1 MKFVRM
7 IYSVCAERRTDC
19 LEKKNGAETELIG
32 ASARRGQ
39 RKKRVDAGRKRN
51 GAAAVTAVNARPDG
65 TPPEVEF
72 ITEPG
77 YIYDLFSMFVL
88 YFNKDYFL
96 SNMINYD
103 KASADQE
110 YYKSIIKEIEPV
122 SNDLRIFFLMNANA
136 KTFMAVNY
144 LDRLFNEAFSM
155 TYGLKEV
162 QDSLRDC
169 DKIKS
174 EIIEFY
180 LPKLSQTKREECKN
194 DLAELSRQMKIADL
208 KPEVKSGLYSFFIE
222 PEATLQKLSYELISK
237 DFILKKWRES
247 HAAEAE
253 QMRSSFNLLEAYEK
267 LKRGNGNCSASLDG
281 YSKVYISLTVAEKNA
296 SKQYFYS
303 DKILV
308 ILGVDSLSYL
318 DYLSSRETA
327 PDLETF
333 GNALSDKYRV
343 GILNLAAK
351 NKEISI
357 KDIESELG
365 NGGANVYYHLSL
377 MLKANLLRARNQGRA
392 VIYRLNTPY
401 FNSVRDLLL
410 RYTEPGKE
418 DSTS

>member
-1 MKFVRM
+1 M
-7 IYSVCAERRTDC
+7 IYSVCAERRADC
-19 LEKKNGAETELIG
+19 LEKKTGAETELIG
-32 ASARRGQ
+32 AAARRGQ

-51 GAAAVTAVNARPDG
+51 SAAAATAVNARPDG
-65 TPPEVEF
+65 MPPEVEF
-72 ITEPG
+72 IKEPG
-77 YIYDLFSMFVL
+77 YMYDLLSMFVL
-88 YFNKDYFL
+88 YFNKEYFL

-110 YYKSIIKEIEPV
+110 HYKSIIKEIEPV

-136 KTFMAVNY
+136 RTFMIHNYFDMLDKTF
-144 LDRLFNEAFSM
+144 LT
-155 TYGLKEV
+155 TYNLKEV
-162 QDSLRDC
+162 QDALRDC
-169 DKIKS
+169 DGVKSKIL
-174 EIIEFY
+174 EFY
-180 LPKLSQTKREECKN
+180 LPKLSKTKREECKN

-208 KPEVKSGLYSFFIE
+208 KPEIKNGLYSFFIE
-222 PEATLQKLSYELISK
+222 PEAILQKLAYELISK
-237 DFILKKWRES
+237 DFILKKKRES
-247 HAAEAE
+247 HTLLAE
-253 QMRSSFNLLEAYEK
+253 QLQESFNTKEVVEK
-267 LKRGNGNCSASLDG
+267 VSQYQSQNVSIDITH
-281 YSKVYISLTVAEKNA
+281 YSKLYISFSMISKNA
-296 SKQYFYS
+296 IKYYYFS
-303 DKILV
+303 DTV
-308 ILGVDSLSYL
+308 ILLLGTDCLSYL
-318 DYLSSRETA
+318 DYLSARETA

-351 NKEISI
+351 NKEVSI

-410 RYTEPGKE
+410 RYAEPENE

>member
-1 MKFVRM
+1 M
-7 IYSVCAERRTDC
+7 
-19 LEKKNGAETELIG
+19 EKKTGAETELIG
-32 ASARRGQ
+32 AAARRGQ

-51 GAAAVTAVNARPDG
+51 SAAAATAVNARPDG
-65 TPPEVEF
+65 MPPEAEF
-72 ITEPG
+72 IKEPG
-77 YIYDLFSMFVL
+77 YMYDLLSMFVL
-88 YFNKDYFL
+88 YFNKEYFL

-136 KTFMAVNY
+136 KAFMMINY
-144 LDRLFNEAFSM
+144 FDAFHDNFLT
-155 TYGLKEV
+155 TYCLQEV
-162 QDSLRDC
+162 QDALRDC
-169 DKIKS
+169 ESVKSKIL
-174 EIIEFY
+174 EFY
-180 LPKLSQTKREECKN
+180 LPKLSKMKREECKN

-208 KPEVKSGLYSFFIE
+208 KPEIKNGLYSFFIE
-222 PEATLQKLSYELISK
+222 PEATLQKLAYELISK
-237 DFILKKWRES
+237 DFILKKKRES
-247 HAAEAE
+247 HVLLAE
-253 QMRSSFNLLEAYEK
+253 QTQKDFKAEEVIEKIAKYQNEDINLTSPSKLYITLSMINKNVLKYYHYSSITALLF
-267 LKRGNGNCSASLDG
+267 GTDC
-281 YSKVYISLTVAEKNA
+281 
-296 SKQYFYS
+296 
-303 DKILV
+303 
-308 ILGVDSLSYL
+308 LSYL
-318 DYLSSRETA
+318 EYISGRETA

-410 RYTEPGKE
+410 RYAEPENE

>member
-1 MKFVRM
+1 M
-7 IYSVCAERRTDC
+7 IYSVCAERRADC
-19 LEKKNGAETELIG
+19 LEKKTGAETELIG
-32 ASARRGQ
+32 AAARRGQ

-51 GAAAVTAVNARPDG
+51 SAAAATAVNARPDG
-65 TPPEVEF
+65 MPPEVEF
-72 ITEPG
+72 IKEPG
-77 YIYDLFSMFVL
+77 YMYDLLSMFVL
-88 YFNKDYFL
+88 YFNKEYFL

-136 KTFMAVNY
+136 RTFMIHNYFDMLDKTF
-144 LDRLFNEAFSM
+144 LT
-155 TYGLKEV
+155 TYNLKEV
-162 QDSLRDC
+162 QDALRDC
-169 DKIKS
+169 DGVKSKIL
-174 EIIEFY
+174 EFY
-180 LPKLSQTKREECKN
+180 LPKLSKTKREECKN

-208 KPEVKSGLYSFFIE
+208 KPEIKNGLYSFFIE
-222 PEATLQKLSYELISK
+222 PEAILQKLAYELISK
-237 DFILKKWRES
+237 DFILKKKRES
-247 HAAEAE
+247 HTLLAE
-253 QMRSSFNLLEAYEK
+253 QLQESFNTKEVVEK
-267 LKRGNGNCSASLDG
+267 VSQYQSQNVSIDITH
-281 YSKVYISLTVAEKNA
+281 YSKLYISFSMISKNA
-296 SKQYFYS
+296 IEYYYFS
-303 DKILV
+303 DTV
-308 ILGVDSLSYL
+308 ILLLGTDCLSYL
-318 DYLSSRETA
+318 DYLSARETA

-351 NKEISI
+351 NKEVSI

-410 RYTEPGKE
+410 RYAEPENE

>member
-1 MKFVRM
+1 M
-7 IYSVCAERRTDC
+7 
-19 LEKKNGAETELIG
+19 EKKTGAETELIG
-32 ASARRGQ
+32 AAARRGQ

-51 GAAAVTAVNARPDG
+51 SAAAATAVNARPDG
-65 TPPEVEF
+65 MPPEVEF
-72 ITEPG
+72 IKEPG
-77 YIYDLFSMFVL
+77 YMYDLLSMFVL
-88 YFNKDYFL
+88 YFNKEYFL

-110 YYKSIIKEIEPV
+110 HYKSIIKEIEPV

-136 KTFMAVNY
+136 KAFMMINY
-144 LDRLFNEAFSM
+144 FDAFHDNFLT
-155 TYGLKEV
+155 TYCLQEV
-162 QDSLRDC
+162 QDALRDC
-169 DKIKS
+169 DSVKSKIL
-174 EIIEFY
+174 EFY
-180 LPKLSQTKREECKN
+180 LPKLSKMKREECKN

-208 KPEVKSGLYSFFIE
+208 KPEIKNGLYSFFIE
-222 PEATLQKLSYELISK
+222 PEATLQKLAYELISK
-237 DFILKKWRES
+237 DFILKKKRES
-247 HAAEAE
+247 HVLLAE
-253 QMRSSFNLLEAYEK
+253 QTQKDFKAEEVIEKIAKYQNEDINLTSPSKLYITLLMINKNVLKYYYYSSITALLF
-267 LKRGNGNCSASLDG
+267 GTDC
-281 YSKVYISLTVAEKNA
+281 
-296 SKQYFYS
+296 
-303 DKILV
+303 
-308 ILGVDSLSYL
+308 LSYL
-318 DYLSSRETA
+318 EYISGRETA

-410 RYTEPGKE
+410 RYAEPENE

>member
-1 MKFVRM
+1 M
-7 IYSVCAERRTDC
+7 
-19 LEKKNGAETELIG
+19 EKKTGAETELIG
-32 ASARRGQ
+32 AAARRGQ

-51 GAAAVTAVNARPDG
+51 SAAAATAVNARPDG
-65 TPPEVEF
+65 MPPEVEF
-72 ITEPG
+72 IKEPG
-77 YIYDLFSMFVL
+77 YMYDLLSMFIL
-88 YFNKDYFL
+88 YFNKEYFL

-136 KTFMAVNY
+136 KTFMMVNY
-144 LDRLFNEAFSM
+144 FDVFNEAFFT
-155 TYGLKEV
+155 TYNLKEV
-162 QDSLRDC
+162 QDALRDC
-169 DKIKS
+169 DGVKSKIL
-174 EIIEFY
+174 EFY
-180 LPKLSQTKREECKN
+180 LPKLSKTKREECKN

-208 KPEVKSGLYSFFIE
+208 KPEIKNGLYSFFIE

-247 HAAEAE
+247 HALQAE
-253 QMRSSFNLLEAYEK
+253 QMCESFNLFEIYKKFDGETGHAIS
-267 LKRGNGNCSASLDG
+267 NMDG
-281 YSKVYISLTVAEKNA
+281 YDKFYVSLTIAEKNVV
-296 SKQYFYS
+296 KQYLYS
-303 DKILV
+303 DKALI

-318 DYLSSRETA
+318 DYLSGLETA

-410 RYTEPGKE
+410 RYAEPENE

>member
-1 MKFVRM
+1 M
-7 IYSVCAERRTDC
+7 IYSVCAERRADC
-19 LEKKNGAETELIG
+19 LEKKTGAETELIG
-32 ASARRGQ
+32 AAARRGE

-51 GAAAVTAVNARPDG
+51 SAAAATAVNARPDG
-65 TPPEVEF
+65 MPPEVEF
-72 ITEPG
+72 IKEPG
-77 YIYDLFSMFVL
+77 YMYDLLSMFVL
-88 YFNKDYFL
+88 YFNKEYFL

-110 YYKSIIKEIEPV
+110 HYKSIIKEIEPV

-136 KTFMAVNY
+136 KAFMMINY
-144 LDRLFNEAFSM
+144 FDAFHDNFLT
-155 TYGLKEV
+155 TYCLQEV
-162 QDSLRDC
+162 QDALRDC
-169 DKIKS
+169 DSVKSKIL
-174 EIIEFY
+174 EFY
-180 LPKLSQTKREECKN
+180 LPKLSKMKREECKN

-208 KPEVKSGLYSFFIE
+208 KPEIKNGLYSFFIE
-222 PEATLQKLSYELISK
+222 PEATLQKLAYELISK
-237 DFILKKWRES
+237 DFILKKKRES
-247 HAAEAE
+247 HVLLAE
-253 QMRSSFNLLEAYEK
+253 QTQKDFKAEEVIEKIAKYQNEDINLTSPSKLYITLSMINKNELKYYYYSSITALLF
-267 LKRGNGNCSASLDG
+267 GTDC
-281 YSKVYISLTVAEKNA
+281 
-296 SKQYFYS
+296 
-303 DKILV
+303 
-308 ILGVDSLSYL
+308 LSYL
-318 DYLSSRETA
+318 EYISGRETA

-410 RYTEPGKE
+410 RYAEPENE

>member
-1 MKFVRM
+1 M
-7 IYSVCAERRTDC
+7 IYSVCAERRADC
-19 LEKKNGAETELIG
+19 LEKKTGAETELIG
-32 ASARRGQ
+32 AAARRGQ

-51 GAAAVTAVNARPDG
+51 SAAAATAVNARPDG
-65 TPPEVEF
+65 MPPEVEF
-72 ITEPG
+72 IKEPG
-77 YIYDLFSMFVL
+77 YMYDLLSMFVL
-88 YFNKDYFL
+88 YFNKEYFL

-110 YYKSIIKEIEPV
+110 HYKSIIKEIEPV

-136 KTFMAVNY
+136 RTFMIHNYFDMLDKTF
-144 LDRLFNEAFSM
+144 LT
-155 TYGLKEV
+155 TYNLKEV

-169 DKIKS
+169 DSVKSKIL
-174 EIIEFY
+174 EFY
-180 LPKLSQTKREECKN
+180 LPKLSKTKREECKN

-208 KPEVKSGLYSFFIE
+208 NPEIKNGLYSFFIE
-222 PEATLQKLSYELISK
+222 PEAILQKLAYELISK
-237 DFILKKWRES
+237 DFILKKKRES
-247 HAAEAE
+247 HTLLAE
-253 QMRSSFNLLEAYEK
+253 QLQESFNTKEVVEK
-267 LKRGNGNCSASLDG
+267 VSQYQSQNVSIDITH
-281 YSKVYISLTVAEKNA
+281 YSKLYISFSMISKNA
-296 SKQYFYS
+296 IKYYYFS
-303 DKILV
+303 DTV
-308 ILGVDSLSYL
+308 ILLLGTDCLSYL
-318 DYLSSRETA
+318 DYLSARETA

-351 NKEISI
+351 NKEVSI

-410 RYTEPGKE
+410 RYAEPENE

>member
-1 MKFVRM
+1 M
-7 IYSVCAERRTDC
+7 
-19 LEKKNGAETELIG
+19 EKKTGAETELIG
-32 ASARRGQ
+32 AAARRGQ

-51 GAAAVTAVNARPDG
+51 SAAAATAVNARPDG
-65 TPPEVEF
+65 MPPEVEF
-72 ITEPG
+72 IKEPG
-77 YIYDLFSMFVL
+77 YMYDLLSMFVL
-88 YFNKDYFL
+88 YFNKEYFL

-136 KTFMAVNY
+136 RTFMIHNYFDMLDKTF
-144 LDRLFNEAFSM
+144 LT
-155 TYGLKEV
+155 TYNLKEV
-162 QDSLRDC
+162 QDALRDC
-169 DKIKS
+169 DGVKSKIL
-174 EIIEFY
+174 EFY
-180 LPKLSQTKREECKN
+180 LPKLSKTKREECKN

-208 KPEVKSGLYSFFIE
+208 KPEIKNGLYSFFIE
-222 PEATLQKLSYELISK
+222 PEAILQKLAYELISK
-237 DFILKKWRES
+237 DFILKKKRES
-247 HAAEAE
+247 HTLLAE
-253 QMRSSFNLLEAYEK
+253 QLQESFNTKEVVEK
-267 LKRGNGNCSASLDG
+267 VSQYPSQNVSIDITH
-281 YSKVYISLTVAEKNA
+281 YSKLYISFSMIRKNA
-296 SKQYFYS
+296 IKYYYFS
-303 DKILV
+303 DTV
-308 ILGVDSLSYL
+308 ILLLGTDCLSYL
-318 DYLSSRETA
+318 DYLSARETA

-351 NKEISI
+351 NKEVSI

-410 RYTEPGKE
+410 RYAEPENE

>member
-1 MKFVRM
+1 M
-7 IYSVCAERRTDC
+7 IYSVCAERRADC
-19 LEKKNGAETELIG
+19 LEKKTGAETELIG
-32 ASARRGQ
+32 AAARRGQ

-51 GAAAVTAVNARPDG
+51 SAAAATAVNARPDG
-65 TPPEVEF
+65 MPPEVEF
-72 ITEPG
+72 IKEPG
-77 YIYDLFSMFVL
+77 YMYDLLSMFVL
-88 YFNKDYFL
+88 YFNKEYFL

-110 YYKSIIKEIEPV
+110 HYKSIIKEIEPV

-136 KTFMAVNY
+136 RTFMIHNYFDMLDKTF
-144 LDRLFNEAFSM
+144 LT
-155 TYGLKEV
+155 TYNLKEV

-169 DKIKS
+169 DSVKSKIL
-174 EIIEFY
+174 EFY
-180 LPKLSQTKREECKN
+180 LPKLSKTKREECKN

-208 KPEVKSGLYSFFIE
+208 NPEIKNGLYSFFIE
-222 PEATLQKLSYELISK
+222 PEAILQKLAYELISK
-237 DFILKKWRES
+237 DFILKKKRES
-247 HAAEAE
+247 HTLLAE
-253 QMRSSFNLLEAYEK
+253 QLQESFNTKEVVEK
-267 LKRGNGNCSASLDG
+267 VSQYQSQNVSIDITH
-281 YSKVYISLTVAEKNA
+281 YSKLYISFSMISKNA
-296 SKQYFYS
+296 IKYCYFS
-303 DKILV
+303 DTV
-308 ILGVDSLSYL
+308 ILLLGTDCLSYL
-318 DYLSSRETA
+318 DYLSARETA

-351 NKEISI
+351 NKEVSI

-410 RYTEPGKE
+410 RYAEPENE

>member
-1 MKFVRM
+1 M
-7 IYSVCAERRTDC
+7 
-19 LEKKNGAETELIG
+19 EKKTGAETELIG
-32 ASARRGQ
+32 AAARRGQ

-51 GAAAVTAVNARPDG
+51 SAAAATAVNARPDG
-65 TPPEVEF
+65 MPPEVEF
-72 ITEPG
+72 IKEPG
-77 YIYDLFSMFVL
+77 YMYDLLSMFVL
-88 YFNKDYFL
+88 YFNKEYFL

-136 KTFMAVNY
+136 KAFMMINY
-144 LDRLFNEAFSM
+144 FDAFHDNFLT
-155 TYGLKEV
+155 TYCLQEV
-162 QDSLRDC
+162 QDALRDC
-169 DKIKS
+169 ESVKSKIL
-174 EIIEFY
+174 EFY
-180 LPKLSQTKREECKN
+180 LPKLSKMKREECKN

-208 KPEVKSGLYSFFIE
+208 KPEIKNGLYSFFIE
-222 PEATLQKLSYELISK
+222 PEATLQKLAYELISK
-237 DFILKKWRES
+237 DFILKKKRES
-247 HAAEAE
+247 HVLLAE
-253 QMRSSFNLLEAYEK
+253 QTQKDFKAEEVIEKIAKYQNEDINLTSPSKLYITLLMINKNVLKYYYYSSITALLF
-267 LKRGNGNCSASLDG
+267 GTDC
-281 YSKVYISLTVAEKNA
+281 
-296 SKQYFYS
+296 
-303 DKILV
+303 
-308 ILGVDSLSYL
+308 LSYL
-318 DYLSSRETA
+318 EYISGRETA

-410 RYTEPGKE
+410 RYAEPENE

>member
-1 MKFVRM
+1 M
-7 IYSVCAERRTDC
+7 
-19 LEKKNGAETELIG
+19 EKKNGAETELIG
-32 ASARRGQ
+32 AAARRGQ

-51 GAAAVTAVNARPDG
+51 SAAAATAVNARPDG
-65 TPPEVEF
+65 MPPEVEF
-72 ITEPG
+72 IKEPG
-77 YIYDLFSMFVL
+77 YMYDLLSMFVL
-88 YFNKDYFL
+88 YFNKEYFL

-110 YYKSIIKEIEPV
+110 HYKSIIKEIEPV

-136 KTFMAVNY
+136 RTFMIHNYFDMLDKTF
-144 LDRLFNEAFSM
+144 LT
-155 TYGLKEV
+155 TYNLKEV
-162 QDSLRDC
+162 QDALRDC
-169 DKIKS
+169 DGVKSKIL
-174 EIIEFY
+174 EFY
-180 LPKLSQTKREECKN
+180 LPKLSKTKREECKN

-208 KPEVKSGLYSFFIE
+208 KPEIKNGLYSFFIE
-222 PEATLQKLSYELISK
+222 PEAILQKLAYELISK
-237 DFILKKWRES
+237 DFILKKKRES
-247 HAAEAE
+247 HTLLAE
-253 QMRSSFNLLEAYEK
+253 QLQESFNTKEVVEK
-267 LKRGNGNCSASLDG
+267 VSQYQSQNVSIDITH
-281 YSKVYISLTVAEKNA
+281 YSKLYISFSMISKNA
-296 SKQYFYS
+296 IKYYYFS
-303 DKILV
+303 DTV
-308 ILGVDSLSYL
+308 ILLLGTDCLSYL
-318 DYLSSRETA
+318 DYLSARETA

-351 NKEISI
+351 NKEVSI

-410 RYTEPGKE
+410 RYAEPENE

>member
-1 MKFVRM
+1 M
-7 IYSVCAERRTDC
+7 
-19 LEKKNGAETELIG
+19 EKKTGAETELIG
-32 ASARRGQ
+32 AAARRGQ

-51 GAAAVTAVNARPDG
+51 SDAAVTAVNARPDG
-65 TPPEVEF
+65 MPPEVEF
-72 ITEPG
+72 IKEPG
-77 YIYDLFSMFVL
+77 YMYDLLSMFVL
-88 YFNKDYFL
+88 YFNKEYFL

-136 KTFMAVNY
+136 KAFMMINY
-144 LDRLFNEAFSM
+144 FDAFHDNFLT
-155 TYGLKEV
+155 TYCLQEV
-162 QDSLRDC
+162 QDALRDC
-169 DKIKS
+169 DGVKSKIL
-174 EIIEFY
+174 EFY
-180 LPKLSQTKREECKN
+180 LPKLSKTKREECKN

-208 KPEVKSGLYSFFIE
+208 KPEIKNGLYSFFIE
-222 PEATLQKLSYELISK
+222 PEAILQKLAYELISK
-237 DFILKKWRES
+237 DFILKKKRES
-247 HAAEAE
+247 HTLLAE
-253 QMRSSFNLLEAYEK
+253 QLQESFNTKEVVEK
-267 LKRGNGNCSASLDG
+267 VSQYQSQNVSIDITH
-281 YSKVYISLTVAEKNA
+281 YSKLYISFSMISKNA
-296 SKQYFYS
+296 IKYYYFS
-303 DKILV
+303 DTV
-308 ILGVDSLSYL
+308 IFLLGTDCLSYL
-318 DYLSSRETA
+318 DYLSARETA

-351 NKEISI
+351 NKEVSI

-410 RYTEPGKE
+410 RYAEPENE

>member
-1 MKFVRM
+1 M
-7 IYSVCAERRTDC
+7 
-19 LEKKNGAETELIG
+19 EKKTGAETELIG
-32 ASARRGQ
+32 AAARRGQ

-51 GAAAVTAVNARPDG
+51 SAAAATAVNARPDG
-65 TPPEVEF
+65 MPPEVEF
-72 ITEPG
+72 IKEPG
-77 YIYDLFSMFVL
+77 YMYDLLSMFIL
-88 YFNKDYFL
+88 YFNKEYFL

-136 KTFMAVNY
+136 KTFMMVNY
-144 LDRLFNEAFSM
+144 FDVFNEAFFT
-155 TYGLKEV
+155 TYNLKEV
-162 QDSLRDC
+162 QDALRDC
-169 DKIKS
+169 DGVKSKIL
-174 EIIEFY
+174 EFY
-180 LPKLSQTKREECKN
+180 LPKLSKTKREECKN

-208 KPEVKSGLYSFFIE
+208 KPEIKNGLYSFFIE

-247 HAAEAE
+247 HALQAE
-253 QMRSSFNLLEAYEK
+253 QMCESFNLFEIYKKFDGVIGHAIS
-267 LKRGNGNCSASLDG
+267 NMDG
-281 YSKVYISLTVAEKNA
+281 YDKFYVSLTIAEKNVV
-296 SKQYFYS
+296 KQYLYS
-303 DKILV
+303 DKALI

-318 DYLSSRETA
+318 DYLSGLETA

-410 RYTEPGKE
+410 RYAEPENE

>member
-1 MKFVRM
+1 M
-7 IYSVCAERRTDC
+7 
-19 LEKKNGAETELIG
+19 EKKTGAETELIG
-32 ASARRGQ
+32 AAARRGQ

-51 GAAAVTAVNARPDG
+51 SAAAVTAVNARPDG
-65 TPPEVEF
+65 MPPEVEF
-72 ITEPG
+72 IKEPG
-77 YIYDLFSMFVL
+77 YMYDLLSMFVL
-88 YFNKDYFL
+88 YFNKEYFL

-110 YYKSIIKEIEPV
+110 HYKSIIKEIEPV

-136 KTFMAVNY
+136 RTFMIHNYFDMLDKTF
-144 LDRLFNEAFSM
+144 LT
-155 TYGLKEV
+155 TYNLKEV
-162 QDSLRDC
+162 QDALRDC
-169 DKIKS
+169 DGVKSKIL
-174 EIIEFY
+174 EFY
-180 LPKLSQTKREECKN
+180 LPKLSKTKREECKN

-208 KPEVKSGLYSFFIE
+208 KPEIKNGLYSFFIE
-222 PEATLQKLSYELISK
+222 PEAILQKLAYELISK
-237 DFILKKWRES
+237 DFILKKKRES
-247 HAAEAE
+247 HTLLAE
-253 QMRSSFNLLEAYEK
+253 QLQESFNTKEVVEK
-267 LKRGNGNCSASLDG
+267 VSQYQSQNVSIDITH
-281 YSKVYISLTVAEKNA
+281 YSKLYISFSMISKNA
-296 SKQYFYS
+296 IKYYYFS
-303 DKILV
+303 DTV
-308 ILGVDSLSYL
+308 ILLLGTDCLSYL
-318 DYLSSRETA
+318 DYLSARETA

-410 RYTEPGKE
+410 RYAEPENE

>member
-1 MKFVRM
+1 M
-7 IYSVCAERRTDC
+7 
-19 LEKKNGAETELIG
+19 EKKTGAETELIG
-32 ASARRGQ
+32 AAARRGQ

-51 GAAAVTAVNARPDG
+51 SAAAATAVNARPDG
-65 TPPEVEF
+65 MPPEVEF
-72 ITEPG
+72 IKEPG
-77 YIYDLFSMFVL
+77 YMYDLLSMFVL
-88 YFNKDYFL
+88 YFNKEYFL

-110 YYKSIIKEIEPV
+110 HYKSIIKEIEPV

-136 KTFMAVNY
+136 RTFMIHNYFDMLDKTF
-144 LDRLFNEAFSM
+144 LT
-155 TYGLKEV
+155 TYNLKEV
-162 QDSLRDC
+162 QDALRDC
-169 DKIKS
+169 DGVKSKIL
-174 EIIEFY
+174 EFY
-180 LPKLSQTKREECKN
+180 LPKLSKTKREECKN

-208 KPEVKSGLYSFFIE
+208 KPEIKNGLYSFFIE
-222 PEATLQKLSYELISK
+222 PEAILQKLAYELISK
-237 DFILKKWRES
+237 DFILKKKRES
-247 HAAEAE
+247 HTLLAE
-253 QMRSSFNLLEAYEK
+253 QLQESFNTKEVVEK
-267 LKRGNGNCSASLDG
+267 VSQYQSQNVSIDITH
-281 YSKVYISLTVAEKNA
+281 YSKLYISFSMISKNA
-296 SKQYFYS
+296 IKSYYFS
-303 DKILV
+303 DTV
-308 ILGVDSLSYL
+308 ILLLGTDCLSYL
-318 DYLSSRETA
+318 DYLSARETA

-351 NKEISI
+351 NKEVSI

-410 RYTEPGKE
+410 RYAEPENE

>member
-1 MKFVRM
+1 M
-7 IYSVCAERRTDC
+7 
-19 LEKKNGAETELIG
+19 EKKTGAETELIG
-32 ASARRGQ
+32 AAARRGQ

-51 GAAAVTAVNARPDG
+51 SDAAVTAVNARPDG
-65 TPPEVEF
+65 MPPEVEF
-72 ITEPG
+72 IKEPG
-77 YIYDLFSMFVL
+77 YMYDLLSMFVL
-88 YFNKDYFL
+88 YFNKEYFL

-136 KTFMAVNY
+136 KAFMMINY
-144 LDRLFNEAFSM
+144 FDAFHDNFLT
-155 TYGLKEV
+155 TYCLQEV
-162 QDSLRDC
+162 QDALRDC
-169 DKIKS
+169 ESVKSKIL
-174 EIIEFY
+174 EFY
-180 LPKLSQTKREECKN
+180 LPKLSKMKREECKN

-208 KPEVKSGLYSFFIE
+208 KPEIKNGLYSFFIE
-222 PEATLQKLSYELISK
+222 PEATLQKLAYELISK
-237 DFILKKWRES
+237 DFILKKKRES
-247 HAAEAE
+247 HVLLAE
-253 QMRSSFNLLEAYEK
+253 QTQKDFKAEEVIEKIAKYQNENINLTSPSKLYITLSMINKNELKYYYYSSITALLF
-267 LKRGNGNCSASLDG
+267 GTDC
-281 YSKVYISLTVAEKNA
+281 
-296 SKQYFYS
+296 
-303 DKILV
+303 
-308 ILGVDSLSYL
+308 LSYL
-318 DYLSSRETA
+318 EYISGRETA

-410 RYTEPGKE
+410 RYAEPENE

>member
-1 MKFVRM
+1 M
-7 IYSVCAERRTDC
+7 
-19 LEKKNGAETELIG
+19 EKKTGAETELIG
-32 ASARRGQ
+32 AAARRGQ

-51 GAAAVTAVNARPDG
+51 SAAAATAVNARPDG
-65 TPPEVEF
+65 MPPEVEF
-72 ITEPG
+72 IKEPG
-77 YIYDLFSMFVL
+77 YMYDLLSMFIL
-88 YFNKDYFL
+88 YFNKEYFL

-136 KTFMAVNY
+136 KTFMMVNY
-144 LDRLFNEAFSM
+144 FDVFNEAFFT
-155 TYGLKEV
+155 TYNLKEV
-162 QDSLRDC
+162 QDALRDC
-169 DKIKS
+169 DGVKSKIL
-174 EIIEFY
+174 EFY
-180 LPKLSQTKREECKN
+180 LPKLSKTKREECKN

-208 KPEVKSGLYSFFIE
+208 KPEIKNGLYSFFIE

-247 HAAEAE
+247 HALQAE
-253 QMRSSFNLLEAYEK
+253 QMCESFNLFEIYK
-267 LKRGNGNCSASLDG
+267 KFDG
-281 YSKVYISLTVAEKNA
+281 EIGHAISNMDRYDKFYVSLTIAEKNVV
-296 SKQYFYS
+296 KQYLYS
-303 DKILV
+303 DKALI

-318 DYLSSRETA
+318 DYLSGLETA
-327 PDLETF
+327 PNLETF

-410 RYTEPGKE
+410 RYAEPENE

>member
-1 MKFVRM
+1 M
-7 IYSVCAERRTDC
+7 
-19 LEKKNGAETELIG
+19 EKKTGAETELIG
-32 ASARRGQ
+32 AAARRGQ

-51 GAAAVTAVNARPDG
+51 SAAAVTAVNARPDG
-65 TPPEVEF
+65 MPPEVEF
-72 ITEPG
+72 IKEPG
-77 YIYDLFSMFVL
+77 YMYDLLSMFVL
-88 YFNKDYFL
+88 YFNKEYFL

-110 YYKSIIKEIEPV
+110 HYKSIIKEIEPV

-136 KTFMAVNY
+136 RTFMIHNYFDMLDKTF
-144 LDRLFNEAFSM
+144 LT
-155 TYGLKEV
+155 TYNLKEV
-162 QDSLRDC
+162 QDALRDC
-169 DKIKS
+169 DGVKSKIL
-174 EIIEFY
+174 EFY
-180 LPKLSQTKREECKN
+180 LPKLSKTKREECKN

-208 KPEVKSGLYSFFIE
+208 KPEIKNGLYSFFIE
-222 PEATLQKLSYELISK
+222 PEAILQKLAYELISK
-237 DFILKKWRES
+237 DFILKKKRES
-247 HAAEAE
+247 HTLLAE
-253 QMRSSFNLLEAYEK
+253 QLQESFNTKEVVEK
-267 LKRGNGNCSASLDG
+267 VSQYQSQNVSIDITH
-281 YSKVYISLTVAEKNA
+281 YSKLYISFSMISKNA
-296 SKQYFYS
+296 IKYYYFS
-303 DKILV
+303 DTV
-308 ILGVDSLSYL
+308 ILLLGTDCLSYL
-318 DYLSSRETA
+318 DYLSARETA

-351 NKEISI
+351 NKEVSI

-410 RYTEPGKE
+410 RYAEPENE

>member
-1 MKFVRM
+1 M
-7 IYSVCAERRTDC
+7 
-19 LEKKNGAETELIG
+19 EKKTGAETELIG
-32 ASARRGQ
+32 AAARRGQ

-51 GAAAVTAVNARPDG
+51 SAAAVTAVNARPDG
-65 TPPEVEF
+65 MPPEVEF
-72 ITEPG
+72 IKEPG
-77 YIYDLFSMFVL
+77 YMYDLLSMFVL
-88 YFNKDYFL
+88 YFNKEYFL

-136 KTFMAVNY
+136 RTFMIHNYFDMLDKTF
-144 LDRLFNEAFSM
+144 LT
-155 TYGLKEV
+155 TYNLKEV

-169 DKIKS
+169 DSVKSKIL
-174 EIIEFY
+174 EFY
-180 LPKLSQTKREECKN
+180 LPKLSKTKREECKN

-208 KPEVKSGLYSFFIE
+208 NPEIKNGLYSFFIE
-222 PEATLQKLSYELISK
+222 PEAILQKLAYELISK
-237 DFILKKWRES
+237 DFILKKKRES
-247 HAAEAE
+247 HTLLAE
-253 QMRSSFNLLEAYEK
+253 QLQESFNTKEVVEK
-267 LKRGNGNCSASLDG
+267 VSQYQSQNVSIDITH
-281 YSKVYISLTVAEKNA
+281 YSKLYISFSMISKNA
-296 SKQYFYS
+296 INYYYFS
-303 DKILV
+303 DTV
-308 ILGVDSLSYL
+308 ILLLGTDCLSYL
-318 DYLSSRETA
+318 DYLSARETA

-351 NKEISI
+351 NKEVSI

-410 RYTEPGKE
+410 RYAEPENE

>member
-1 MKFVRM
+1 M
-7 IYSVCAERRTDC
+7 
-19 LEKKNGAETELIG
+19 EKKTGAETELIG
-32 ASARRGQ
+32 AAARRGQ

-51 GAAAVTAVNARPDG
+51 SAAAATAVNARPDG
-65 TPPEVEF
+65 MPPEVEF
-72 ITEPG
+72 IKEPG
-77 YIYDLFSMFVL
+77 YMYDLLSMFVL
-88 YFNKDYFL
+88 YFNKEYFL

-110 YYKSIIKEIEPV
+110 HYKSIIKEIEPV

-136 KTFMAVNY
+136 RTFMIHNYFDMLDKTF
-144 LDRLFNEAFSM
+144 LT
-155 TYGLKEV
+155 TYNLKEV
-162 QDSLRDC
+162 QDALRDC
-169 DKIKS
+169 DGVKSKIL
-174 EIIEFY
+174 EFY
-180 LPKLSQTKREECKN
+180 LPKLSKTKREECKN

-208 KPEVKSGLYSFFIE
+208 KPEIKNGLYSFFIE
-222 PEATLQKLSYELISK
+222 PEAILQKLAYELISK
-237 DFILKKWRES
+237 DFILKKKRES
-247 HAAEAE
+247 HTLLAE
-253 QMRSSFNLLEAYEK
+253 QLQESFNTKEVVEK
-267 LKRGNGNCSASLDG
+267 VSQYQRQNVSIDITH
-281 YSKVYISLTVAEKNA
+281 YSKLYISFSMISKNA
-296 SKQYFYS
+296 IKYYYFS
-303 DKILV
+303 DTV
-308 ILGVDSLSYL
+308 ILLLGTDCLSYL
-318 DYLSSRETA
+318 DYLSARETA

-351 NKEISI
+351 NKEVSI

-410 RYTEPGKE
+410 RYAEPENE

>member
-1 MKFVRM
+1 M
-7 IYSVCAERRTDC
+7 IYSVCAERRADC
-19 LEKKNGAETELIG
+19 LEKKTGAETELIG
-32 ASARRGQ
+32 AAARRGQ

-51 GAAAVTAVNARPDG
+51 SAAAATAVNARPDG
-65 TPPEVEF
+65 MPPEVEF
-72 ITEPG
+72 IKEPG
-77 YIYDLFSMFVL
+77 YMYDLLSMFVL
-88 YFNKDYFL
+88 YFNKEYFL

-110 YYKSIIKEIEPV
+110 HYKSIIKEIEPV

-136 KTFMAVNY
+136 KAFMMINY
-144 LDRLFNEAFSM
+144 FDAFHDNFLT
-155 TYGLKEV
+155 TYCLQEV
-162 QDSLRDC
+162 QDALRDC
-169 DKIKS
+169 DSVKSKIL
-174 EIIEFY
+174 EFY
-180 LPKLSQTKREECKN
+180 LPKLSKTKREECKN

-208 KPEVKSGLYSFFIE
+208 KPEIKNGLYSFFIE
-222 PEATLQKLSYELISK
+222 PEATLQKLAYELISK
-237 DFILKKWRES
+237 DFILKKKRES
-247 HAAEAE
+247 HVLLAE
-253 QMRSSFNLLEAYEK
+253 QTQKDFKAEEVIEKIAKYQNEDINLTSPSKLYITLSMINKNVLEYYYYSSITALLF
-267 LKRGNGNCSASLDG
+267 GTDC
-281 YSKVYISLTVAEKNA
+281 
-296 SKQYFYS
+296 
-303 DKILV
+303 
-308 ILGVDSLSYL
+308 LSYL
-318 DYLSSRETA
+318 EYISGRETA

-410 RYTEPGKE
+410 RYAEPENE

>member
-1 MKFVRM
+1 M
-7 IYSVCAERRTDC
+7 
-19 LEKKNGAETELIG
+19 EKKTGAETELIG
-32 ASARRGQ
+32 AAARRGQ

-51 GAAAVTAVNARPDG
+51 SAAAATAVNARPDG
-65 TPPEVEF
+65 MPPEVEF
-72 ITEPG
+72 IKEPG
-77 YIYDLFSMFVL
+77 YMYDLLSMFVL
-88 YFNKDYFL
+88 YFNKEYFL

-110 YYKSIIKEIEPV
+110 HYKSIIKEIEPV

-136 KTFMAVNY
+136 RTFMIHNYFDMLDKTF
-144 LDRLFNEAFSM
+144 LT
-155 TYGLKEV
+155 TYNLKEV

-169 DKIKS
+169 DSVKSKIL
-174 EIIEFY
+174 EFY
-180 LPKLSQTKREECKN
+180 LPKLSKTKREECKN

-208 KPEVKSGLYSFFIE
+208 NPEIKNGLYSFFIE
-222 PEATLQKLSYELISK
+222 PEAILQKLAYELISK
-237 DFILKKWRES
+237 DFILKKKRES
-247 HAAEAE
+247 HTLLAE
-253 QMRSSFNLLEAYEK
+253 QLQESFNTKEVVEK
-267 LKRGNGNCSASLDG
+267 VSQYQSQNVSIDITH
-281 YSKVYISLTVAEKNA
+281 YSKLYISFSMISKNA
-296 SKQYFYS
+296 IKYYYFS
-303 DKILV
+303 DTV
-308 ILGVDSLSYL
+308 ILLLGTDCLSYL
-318 DYLSSRETA
+318 DYLSARETA

-351 NKEISI
+351 NKEVSI

-410 RYTEPGKE
+410 RYAEPENE

>member
-1 MKFVRM
+1 M
-7 IYSVCAERRTDC
+7 
-19 LEKKNGAETELIG
+19 EKKTGAETELIG
-32 ASARRGQ
+32 AAARRGQ

-51 GAAAVTAVNARPDG
+51 SAAAATAVNARPDG
-65 TPPEVEF
+65 MPPEVEF
-72 ITEPG
+72 IKEPG
-77 YIYDLFSMFVL
+77 YMYDLLSMFIL
-88 YFNKDYFL
+88 YFNKEYFL

-136 KTFMAVNY
+136 KTFMMVNY
-144 LDRLFNEAFSM
+144 FDVFNEAFFT
-155 TYGLKEV
+155 TYNLKEV
-162 QDSLRDC
+162 QDALRDC
-169 DKIKS
+169 DGVKSKIL
-174 EIIEFY
+174 EFY
-180 LPKLSQTKREECKN
+180 LPKLSKTKREECKN

-208 KPEVKSGLYSFFIE
+208 KPEIKNGLYSFFIE

-247 HAAEAE
+247 HALQAE
-253 QMRSSFNLLEAYEK
+253 QMCESFNLFEIYKKFDGKIGHAIS
-267 LKRGNGNCSASLDG
+267 NMDG
-281 YSKVYISLTVAEKNA
+281 YDKFYVSLTIAEKNVV
-296 SKQYFYS
+296 KQYLYS
-303 DKILV
+303 DKALI

-318 DYLSSRETA
+318 DYLSGLETA

-410 RYTEPGKE
+410 RYAEPENE

>member
-1 MKFVRM
+1 M
-7 IYSVCAERRTDC
+7 
-19 LEKKNGAETELIG
+19 EKKTGAETELIG
-32 ASARRGQ
+32 AAARRGQ

-51 GAAAVTAVNARPDG
+51 SAAAATAVNARPDG
-65 TPPEVEF
+65 MPPEVEF
-72 ITEPG
+72 IKEPG
-77 YIYDLFSMFVL
+77 YMYDLLSMFVL
-88 YFNKDYFL
+88 YFNKEYFL

-136 KTFMAVNY
+136 KAFMMINY
-144 LDRLFNEAFSM
+144 FDAFHDNFLT
-155 TYGLKEV
+155 TYCLQEV
-162 QDSLRDC
+162 QDALRDC
-169 DKIKS
+169 ESVKSKIL
-174 EIIEFY
+174 EFY
-180 LPKLSQTKREECKN
+180 LPKLSKMKREECKN

-208 KPEVKSGLYSFFIE
+208 KPEIKNGLYSFFIE
-222 PEATLQKLSYELISK
+222 PEATLQKLAYELISK
-237 DFILKKWRES
+237 DFILKKKRES
-247 HAAEAE
+247 HVLLAE
-253 QMRSSFNLLEAYEK
+253 QTQKDFKAEEVIEKIAKYQNEDINLTSPSKLYITLSMINKNVLKYYNYSSITALLF
-267 LKRGNGNCSASLDG
+267 GTDC
-281 YSKVYISLTVAEKNA
+281 
-296 SKQYFYS
+296 
-303 DKILV
+303 
-308 ILGVDSLSYL
+308 LSYL
-318 DYLSSRETA
+318 EYISGRETA

-410 RYTEPGKE
+410 RYAEPENE

>member
-1 MKFVRM
+1 M
-7 IYSVCAERRTDC
+7 
-19 LEKKNGAETELIG
+19 EKKTGAETELIG
-32 ASARRGQ
+32 AAARRGQ

-51 GAAAVTAVNARPDG
+51 SAAAATAVNARPDG
-65 TPPEVEF
+65 MPPEVEF
-72 ITEPG
+72 IKEPG
-77 YIYDLFSMFVL
+77 YMYDLLSMFVL
-88 YFNKDYFL
+88 YFNKEYFL

-136 KTFMAVNY
+136 RTFMIHNYFDMLDKTF
-144 LDRLFNEAFSM
+144 LT
-155 TYGLKEV
+155 TYNLKEV
-162 QDSLRDC
+162 QDALRDC
-169 DKIKS
+169 DGVKSKIL
-174 EIIEFY
+174 EFY
-180 LPKLSQTKREECKN
+180 LPKLSKTKREECKN

-208 KPEVKSGLYSFFIE
+208 KPEIKNGLYSFFIE
-222 PEATLQKLSYELISK
+222 PEAILQKLAYELISK
-237 DFILKKWRES
+237 DFILKKKRES
-247 HAAEAE
+247 HTLLAE
-253 QMRSSFNLLEAYEK
+253 QLQESFNTKEVVEK
-267 LKRGNGNCSASLDG
+267 VSQYQSQNVSIDITH
-281 YSKVYISLTVAEKNA
+281 YSKLYISFSMISKNA
-296 SKQYFYS
+296 IKYYYFS
-303 DKILV
+303 DTV
-308 ILGVDSLSYL
+308 ILLLGTDCLSYL
-318 DYLSSRETA
+318 DYLSARETA

-410 RYTEPGKE
+410 RYAEPENE

>member
-1 MKFVRM
+1 M
-7 IYSVCAERRTDC
+7 IYSVCAERRADC
-19 LEKKNGAETELIG
+19 LEKKTGAETELIG
-32 ASARRGQ
+32 AAARRGQ

-51 GAAAVTAVNARPDG
+51 SAAAATAVNARPDG
-65 TPPEVEF
+65 MPPEVEF
-72 ITEPG
+72 IKEPG
-77 YIYDLFSMFVL
+77 YMYDLLSMFVL
-88 YFNKDYFL
+88 YFNKEYFL

-110 YYKSIIKEIEPV
+110 HYKSIIKEIEPV

-136 KTFMAVNY
+136 RTFMIHNYFDMLDKTF
-144 LDRLFNEAFSM
+144 LT
-155 TYGLKEV
+155 TYNLKEV

-169 DKIKS
+169 DSVKSKIL
-174 EIIEFY
+174 EFY
-180 LPKLSQTKREECKN
+180 LPKLSKTKREECKN

-208 KPEVKSGLYSFFIE
+208 NPEIKNGLYSFFIE
-222 PEATLQKLSYELISK
+222 PEAILQKLAYELISK
-237 DFILKKWRES
+237 DFILKKKRES
-247 HAAEAE
+247 HTLLAE
-253 QMRSSFNLLEAYEK
+253 QLQESFNTKEVVEK
-267 LKRGNGNCSASLDG
+267 VSQYQSQNVSIDITH
-281 YSKVYISLTVAEKNA
+281 YSKLYISFSMISKNA
-296 SKQYFYS
+296 INYYYFS
-303 DKILV
+303 DTV
-308 ILGVDSLSYL
+308 ILLLGTDCLSYL
-318 DYLSSRETA
+318 DYLSARETA

-351 NKEISI
+351 NKEVSI

-410 RYTEPGKE
+410 RYAEPENE

>member
-1 MKFVRM
+1 M
-7 IYSVCAERRTDC
+7 
-19 LEKKNGAETELIG
+19 EKKTGAETELIG
-32 ASARRGQ
+32 AAARRGQ

-51 GAAAVTAVNARPDG
+51 SAAAATAVNARPDG
-65 TPPEVEF
+65 MPPEVEF
-72 ITEPG
+72 IKEPG
-77 YIYDLFSMFVL
+77 YMYDLLSMFVL
-88 YFNKDYFL
+88 YFNKEYFL

-136 KTFMAVNY
+136 KAFMMINY
-144 LDRLFNEAFSM
+144 FDAFHDNFLT
-155 TYGLKEV
+155 TYCLQEV
-162 QDSLRDC
+162 QDALRDC
-169 DKIKS
+169 ESVKSKIL
-174 EIIEFY
+174 EFY
-180 LPKLSQTKREECKN
+180 LPKLSKMKREECKN

-208 KPEVKSGLYSFFIE
+208 KPEIKNGLYSFFIE
-222 PEATLQKLSYELISK
+222 PEATLQKLAYELISK
-237 DFILKKWRES
+237 DFILKKKRES
-247 HAAEAE
+247 HVLLAE
-253 QMRSSFNLLEAYEK
+253 QTQKDFKAEEVIEKIAKYQNEDINLTSPSKLYITLSMINKNVLNYYYYSSITALLF
-267 LKRGNGNCSASLDG
+267 GTDC
-281 YSKVYISLTVAEKNA
+281 
-296 SKQYFYS
+296 
-303 DKILV
+303 
-308 ILGVDSLSYL
+308 LSYL
-318 DYLSSRETA
+318 EYISGRETA

-410 RYTEPGKE
+410 RYAEPENE

>member
-1 MKFVRM
+1 M
-7 IYSVCAERRTDC
+7 
-19 LEKKNGAETELIG
+19 EKKTGAETELIG
-32 ASARRGQ
+32 AAARRGQ

-51 GAAAVTAVNARPDG
+51 SAAAATAVNARPDG
-65 TPPEVEF
+65 MPPEVEF
-72 ITEPG
+72 IKEPG
-77 YIYDLFSMFVL
+77 YMYDLLSMFVL
-88 YFNKDYFL
+88 YFNKEYFL

-136 KTFMAVNY
+136 RTFMIHNYFDMLDKTF
-144 LDRLFNEAFSM
+144 LT
-155 TYGLKEV
+155 TYNLKEV
-162 QDSLRDC
+162 QDALRDC
-169 DKIKS
+169 DGVKSKIL
-174 EIIEFY
+174 EFY
-180 LPKLSQTKREECKN
+180 LPKLSKTKREECKN

-208 KPEVKSGLYSFFIE
+208 KPEIKNGLYSFFIE
-222 PEATLQKLSYELISK
+222 PEAILQKLAYELISK
-237 DFILKKWRES
+237 DFILKKKRES
-247 HAAEAE
+247 HTLLAE
-253 QMRSSFNLLEAYEK
+253 QLQESFNTKEVVEK
-267 LKRGNGNCSASLDG
+267 VSQYQSQNVSIDITH
-281 YSKVYISLTVAEKNA
+281 YSKLYISFSMISKNA
-296 SKQYFYS
+296 INYYYFS
-303 DKILV
+303 DTV
-308 ILGVDSLSYL
+308 ILLLGTDCLSYL
-318 DYLSSRETA
+318 DYLSARETA

-351 NKEISI
+351 NKEVSI

-410 RYTEPGKE
+410 RYAEPENE

>member
-1 MKFVRM
+1 M
-7 IYSVCAERRTDC
+7 
-19 LEKKNGAETELIG
+19 EKKTGAETELIG
-32 ASARRGQ
+32 AAARRGQ

-51 GAAAVTAVNARPDG
+51 SAAAATAVNARPDG
-65 TPPEVEF
+65 MPPEVEF
-72 ITEPG
+72 IKEPG
-77 YIYDLFSMFVL
+77 YMYDLLSMFIL
-88 YFNKDYFL
+88 YFNKEYFL

-136 KTFMAVNY
+136 KTFMMVNY
-144 LDRLFNEAFSM
+144 FDVFNEAFFT
-155 TYGLKEV
+155 TYNLKEV
-162 QDSLRDC
+162 QDALRDC
-169 DKIKS
+169 DGVKSKIL
-174 EIIEFY
+174 EFY
-180 LPKLSQTKREECKN
+180 LPKLSKTKREECKN

-208 KPEVKSGLYSFFIE
+208 KPEIKNGLYSFFIE

-247 HAAEAE
+247 HALQAE
-253 QMRSSFNLLEAYEK
+253 QMCESFNLFEIYKKFDGEI
-267 LKRGNGNCSASLDG
+267 GHVISNMDG
-281 YSKVYISLTVAEKNA
+281 YDKFYVSLTIAEKNVV
-296 SKQYFYS
+296 KQYLYS
-303 DKILV
+303 DKALI

-318 DYLSSRETA
+318 DYLSGLETA

-333 GNALSDKYRV
+333 GNALSAKYRV

-410 RYTEPGKE
+410 RYAEPENE

>member
-1 MKFVRM
+1 M
-7 IYSVCAERRTDC
+7 
-19 LEKKNGAETELIG
+19 EKKTGAETELIG
-32 ASARRGQ
+32 AAARRGQ

-51 GAAAVTAVNARPDG
+51 SAAAATAVNARPDG
-65 TPPEVEF
+65 MPPEVEF
-72 ITEPG
+72 IKEPG
-77 YIYDLFSMFVL
+77 YMYDLLSMFVL
-88 YFNKDYFL
+88 YFNKEYFL

-136 KTFMAVNY
+136 RTFMIHNYFDMLDKTF
-144 LDRLFNEAFSM
+144 LT
-155 TYGLKEV
+155 TYNLKEV
-162 QDSLRDC
+162 QDALRDC
-169 DKIKS
+169 DGVKSKIL
-174 EIIEFY
+174 EFY
-180 LPKLSQTKREECKN
+180 LPKLSKTKREECKN

-208 KPEVKSGLYSFFIE
+208 KPEIKNGLYSFFIE
-222 PEATLQKLSYELISK
+222 PEAILQKLAYELISK
-237 DFILKKWRES
+237 DFILKKKRES
-247 HAAEAE
+247 HTLLAE
-253 QMRSSFNLLEAYEK
+253 QLQESFNTKEVVEK
-267 LKRGNGNCSASLDG
+267 VSQYQSQNVSIDITH
-281 YSKVYISLTVAEKNA
+281 YSKLYISFSMISKNA
-296 SKQYFYS
+296 IKYYYFS
-303 DKILV
+303 DTV
-308 ILGVDSLSYL
+308 IWLLGTDCLSYL
-318 DYLSSRETA
+318 DYLSARETA

-351 NKEISI
+351 NKEVSI

-410 RYTEPGKE
+410 RYAEPENE

>member
-1 MKFVRM
+1 M
-7 IYSVCAERRTDC
+7 
-19 LEKKNGAETELIG
+19 EKKTGAETELIG
-32 ASARRGQ
+32 AAARRGQ

-51 GAAAVTAVNARPDG
+51 SAAAATAVNARPDG
-65 TPPEVEF
+65 MPPEVEF
-72 ITEPG
+72 IKEPG
-77 YIYDLFSMFVL
+77 YMYDLLSMFVL
-88 YFNKDYFL
+88 YFNKEYFL

-136 KTFMAVNY
+136 RTFMIHNYFDMLDKTF
-144 LDRLFNEAFSM
+144 LT
-155 TYGLKEV
+155 TYNLKEV
-162 QDSLRDC
+162 QDALRDC
-169 DKIKS
+169 DGVKSKIL
-174 EIIEFY
+174 EFY
-180 LPKLSQTKREECKN
+180 LPKLSKTKREECKN

-208 KPEVKSGLYSFFIE
+208 KPEIKNGLYSFFIE
-222 PEATLQKLSYELISK
+222 PEAILQKLAYELISK
-237 DFILKKWRES
+237 DFILKKKRES
-247 HAAEAE
+247 HTLLAE
-253 QMRSSFNLLEAYEK
+253 QLQESFNTKEVVEK
-267 LKRGNGNCSASLDG
+267 VSQYQSQNDSIDITH
-281 YSKVYISLTVAEKNA
+281 YSKLYISFSMISKNA
-296 SKQYFYS
+296 IKYYYFS
-303 DKILV
+303 DTV
-308 ILGVDSLSYL
+308 ILLLGTDCLSYL
-318 DYLSSRETA
+318 DYLSARETA

-351 NKEISI
+351 NKEVSI

-410 RYTEPGKE
+410 RYAEPENE

>member
-1 MKFVRM
+1 M
-7 IYSVCAERRTDC
+7 
-19 LEKKNGAETELIG
+19 EKKTGAETELIG
-32 ASARRGQ
+32 AAARRGQ

-51 GAAAVTAVNARPDG
+51 SAAAATAVNARPDG
-65 TPPEVEF
+65 MPPEVEF
-72 ITEPG
+72 IKEPG
-77 YIYDLFSMFVL
+77 YMYDLLSMFVL
-88 YFNKDYFL
+88 YFNKEYFL

-136 KTFMAVNY
+136 KAFMMINY
-144 LDRLFNEAFSM
+144 FDAFHDNFLT
-155 TYGLKEV
+155 TYCLQEV
-162 QDSLRDC
+162 QDALRDC
-169 DKIKS
+169 ESVKSKIL
-174 EIIEFY
+174 EFY
-180 LPKLSQTKREECKN
+180 LPKLSKMKREECKN

-208 KPEVKSGLYSFFIE
+208 KPEIKNGLYSFFIE
-222 PEATLQKLSYELISK
+222 PEATLQKLAYELISK
-237 DFILKKWRES
+237 DFILKKKRES
-247 HAAEAE
+247 HVLLAE
-253 QMRSSFNLLEAYEK
+253 QTQKDFKAEEVIEKIAKYQNEDINLTSPSKLYITLSMINKNVLKHYYYSSITALLF
-267 LKRGNGNCSASLDG
+267 GTDC
-281 YSKVYISLTVAEKNA
+281 
-296 SKQYFYS
+296 
-303 DKILV
+303 
-308 ILGVDSLSYL
+308 LSYL
-318 DYLSSRETA
+318 EYISGRETA

-410 RYTEPGKE
+410 RYAEPENE

>member
-1 MKFVRM
+1 M
-7 IYSVCAERRTDC
+7 
-19 LEKKNGAETELIG
+19 EKKTGAETELIG
-32 ASARRGQ
+32 AAARRGQ

-51 GAAAVTAVNARPDG
+51 SAAAVTAVNARPDG
-65 TPPEVEF
+65 MPPEVEF
-72 ITEPG
+72 IKEPG
-77 YIYDLFSMFVL
+77 YMYDLLSMFVL
-88 YFNKDYFL
+88 YFNKEYFL

-110 YYKSIIKEIEPV
+110 HYKSIIKEIEPV

-136 KTFMAVNY
+136 RTFMIHNYFDMLDKTF
-144 LDRLFNEAFSM
+144 LT
-155 TYGLKEV
+155 TYNLKEV
-162 QDSLRDC
+162 QDALRDC
-169 DKIKS
+169 DGVKSKIL
-174 EIIEFY
+174 EFY
-180 LPKLSQTKREECKN
+180 LPKLSKTKREECKN

-208 KPEVKSGLYSFFIE
+208 KPEIKNGLYSFFIE
-222 PEATLQKLSYELISK
+222 PEAILQKLAYELISK
-237 DFILKKWRES
+237 DFILKKKRES
-247 HAAEAE
+247 HTLLAE
-253 QMRSSFNLLEAYEK
+253 QLQESFNTKEVVEK
-267 LKRGNGNCSASLDG
+267 VSQYQSQNVSIDITH
-281 YSKVYISLTVAEKNA
+281 YSKLYISFSMISKNA
-296 SKQYFYS
+296 IKYYYFS
-303 DKILV
+303 DTV
-308 ILGVDSLSYL
+308 ILLLGTDCLSYL
-318 DYLSSRETA
+318 DYLSARETA

-392 VIYRLNTPY
+392 LIYRLNTPY

-410 RYTEPGKE
+410 RYAEPENE

>member
-1 MKFVRM
+1 M
-7 IYSVCAERRTDC
+7 
-19 LEKKNGAETELIG
+19 EKKTGAETELIG
-32 ASARRGQ
+32 AAARRGQ

-51 GAAAVTAVNARPDG
+51 SAAAATAVNARPDG
-65 TPPEVEF
+65 MPPEVEF
-72 ITEPG
+72 IKEPG
-77 YIYDLFSMFVL
+77 YMYDLLSMFVL
-88 YFNKDYFL
+88 YFNKEYFL

-136 KTFMAVNY
+136 KAFMMINY
-144 LDRLFNEAFSM
+144 FDAFHDNFLT
-155 TYGLKEV
+155 TYCLQEV
-162 QDSLRDC
+162 QDALRDC
-169 DKIKS
+169 ESVKSKIL
-174 EIIEFY
+174 EFY
-180 LPKLSQTKREECKN
+180 LPKLSKMKREECKN

-208 KPEVKSGLYSFFIE
+208 KPEIKNGLYSFFIE
-222 PEATLQKLSYELISK
+222 PEATLQKLAYELISK
-237 DFILKKWRES
+237 DFILKKKRES
-247 HAAEAE
+247 HVLLAE
-253 QMRSSFNLLEAYEK
+253 QTQKDFKAEEVIEKIAKYQNEDINLTSPSKLYITLSMINKNELKYYYYSSITALLF
-267 LKRGNGNCSASLDG
+267 GTDC
-281 YSKVYISLTVAEKNA
+281 
-296 SKQYFYS
+296 
-303 DKILV
+303 
-308 ILGVDSLSYL
+308 LSYL
-318 DYLSSRETA
+318 EYISGRETA

-410 RYTEPGKE
+410 RYAEPENE

>member
-1 MKFVRM
+1 M
-7 IYSVCAERRTDC
+7 
-19 LEKKNGAETELIG
+19 EKKTGAETELIG
-32 ASARRGQ
+32 AAARRGQ

-51 GAAAVTAVNARPDG
+51 SAAAATAVNARPDG
-65 TPPEVEF
+65 MPPEVEF
-72 ITEPG
+72 IKEPG
-77 YIYDLFSMFVL
+77 YMYDLLSMFVL
-88 YFNKDYFL
+88 YFNKEYFL

-110 YYKSIIKEIEPV
+110 HYKSIIKEIEPV
-122 SNDLRIFFLMNANA
+122 SNDLRIFFLMNANE
-136 KTFMAVNY
+136 KSFMMLNY
-144 LDRLFNEAFSM
+144 FDAFHEDFLT
-155 TYGLKEV
+155 TYCLQEV
-162 QDSLRDC
+162 QDALRDC
-169 DKIKS
+169 ESVKSKIL
-174 EIIEFY
+174 EFY
-180 LPKLSQTKREECKN
+180 LPKLSKMKREECKN

-208 KPEVKSGLYSFFIE
+208 KPEIKNGLYSFFIE
-222 PEATLQKLSYELISK
+222 PEATLQKLAYELISK
-237 DFILKKWRES
+237 DFILKKKRES
-247 HAAEAE
+247 HVLLAE
-253 QMRSSFNLLEAYEK
+253 QTQKDFKAEEVIEKIAKYQNEDINLTSPSKLYITLLMINKNVLKYYYYSSITALLF
-267 LKRGNGNCSASLDG
+267 GTDC
-281 YSKVYISLTVAEKNA
+281 
-296 SKQYFYS
+296 
-303 DKILV
+303 
-308 ILGVDSLSYL
+308 LSYL
-318 DYLSSRETA
+318 EYISGRETA

-410 RYTEPGKE
+410 RYAEPENE